1 MNNTKR
7 MLICASTVFLAST
20 QSQANIPL
28 VTNALRGLLAEE
40 LIKNGVK
47 VAVDGMQKLLPTLRN
62 SLTPS
67 PAPALS
73 ASIEQTYYRFDR
85 TIQYPHQPVVRE
97 RFELRSLASGMSVD
111 YRIWTNNVL
120 GFSETRPLKY
130 YRDRYEKDPAS
141 LPGWMR
147 LPVLNHLQRNCDLV
161 LDQVTYPNRSDESYE
176 LVVRCRGVNWPRQ
189 LPPGRAFVST
199 EVPQEILFD
208 RCLPAETQ
216 ITVGSGAMPAFRRN
230 GELVRDLYTDLAL
243 VLDPTGSGYSA
254 PIQPKGLPNRIEPNG
269 LPPIIRRCSL
279 TPTSTSTADSL

>member
-7 MLICASTVFLAST
+7 ILICASTVFLAST
-20 QSQANIPL
+20 QSQANVPL

-47 VAVDGMQKLLPTLRN
+47 VAVDGMQKLLPAIRN
-62 SLTPS
+62 GMNPPPVPSL
-67 PAPALS
+67 A

-85 TIQYPHQPVVRE
+85 TYQYPHQPLVRE

-111 YRIWTNNVL
+111 YRVWTNNVL

-130 YRDRYEKDPAS
+130 YRDRYDKDPTS
-141 LPGWMR
+141 IPSWMR
-147 LPVLNHLQRNCDLV
+147 LPLLNHLQRKCDLV
-161 LDQVTYPNRSDESYE
+161 LDQVTYPDRSDETYE

-189 LPPGRAFVST
+189 SPPGRAHVSV
-199 EVPQEILFD
+199 EVPQEILFN

-216 ITVGSGAMPAFRRN
+216 ISVGSEANPAYRRN
-230 GELVRDLYTDLAL
+230 GELVRDLYPDLAM
-243 VLDPTGSGYSA
+243 VLDPTGAGYSA

-269 LPPIIRRCSL
+269 LPPIIRRCAL
-279 TPTSTSTADSL
+279 TPTPISTADSL